1 MNPIITAV
9 GAVCD
14 RCGNVFRCRSTPPSC
29 LCNPCWLG
37 GLGGLS
43 KTATADRRKT
53 RPITRTATRGRL

>member
-37 GLGGLS
+37 GLL
-43 KTATADRRKT
+43 KTATADSRKK
-53 RPITRTATRGRL
+53 RPMTRTATRGRL